1 MSTHDGPE
9 DPRIRAARYQDGLDV
24 EALAAL
30 AGRDLSHGVG
40 QTARERQQSAASD
53 NCDAPAGDHAAQDD
67 PLIPSRPGSEAMRL
81 SSTVEAVARTAVER
95 AIADGHFDHLAYAG
109 KPLPDLAAS
118 TDPDWWTKSLMRRE
132 EVHATEGLGPEALL
146 LRVVDAGLNDE
157 LDALG
162 RETEVRETLANFN
175 RRVIEARRQLLGG
188 PPVITPTR
196 EVESEVLAWRER
208 ARERDRRAAVLER
221 ELESARGS
229 TEPGR
234 DGKSD
239 PRDPRGP
246 RGWLRRLRSA
256 K

>member
-1 MSTHDGPE
+1 MSTTDGPE

-40 QTARERQQSAASD
+40 RTAGDADPEPDDAASGGRATHGERD
-53 NCDAPAGDHAAQDD
+53 GED

-146 LRVVDAGLNDE
+146 LRVVDAGLDQE
-157 LDALG
+157 LDALR
-162 RETEVRETLANFN
+162 REAEVRETLANFN

-196 EVESEVLAWRER
+196 EVESEVAAWRER
-208 ARERDRRAAVLER
+208 A
-221 ELESARGS
+221 SARHAALREAEAADAAGS
-229 TEPGR
+229 GPAGLRQAGAAQTGTAR
-234 DGKSD
+234 
-239 PRDPRGP
+239 RGP
-246 RGWLRRLRSA
+246 RGWFRRS
-256 K
+256 